1 MSPSR
6 TKSPTRA
13 QRPTREELDARFNV
27 YSRLFTHQD
36 PSDESFWS
44 QLHDMPKDDFIRLVR
59 SIHADVVGEASSIV
73 DEARL
78 APYRARLPRD
88 ERDRVLALG
97 DSITSDRGSW
107 FEILSCVAEL
117 VGTRSH
123 WLNSGTSGDSST
135 HALGRFDRA
144 VTALEPTHVVI
155 ALGTNDSRRNN
166 SGDGV
171 RLVSVDEY
179 ARNLTAI
186 LNLVAAHGATATLLS
201 PPPVDPQL
209 ISAWH
214 FEENLHWDN
223 DDIAQTAAVTRE
235 VADEA
240 GCEFIDTFDAFPKPA
255 GQHHLPDGLHPN
267 RRGQGV
273 IARLVLASAR
283 WGGAPGL

>member
-73 DEARL
+73 DEVKL

-88 ERDRVLALG
+88 EKDRVLALG

-123 WLNSGTSGDSST
+123 WINSGTSGDSST

-171 RLVSVDEY
+171 RLVSTDEY
-179 ARNLTAI
+179 SRNLRAI
-186 LNLVAAHGATATLLS
+186 LALCEAHGAQATLLS
-201 PPPVDPQL
+201 PPPVDPQM
-209 ISAWH
+209 IEAWH
-214 FEENLHWDN
+214 FEENLHWSN
-223 DDIAQTAAVTRE
+223 SDIAETAEMTRAVAQA
-235 VADEA
+235 V
-240 GCEFIDTFDAFPKPA
+240 GCEFINLYEAFPEPS

-267 RRGQGV
+267 RRGQGW
-273 IARLVLASAR
+273 IARQVLANAR
-283 WGGAPGL
+283 WGADRA